1 MFPPSLPEDVKA
13 RAFRAHN
20 GEFGLLLTDTT
31 AFLTACRSDKV
42 RVLGWE
48 AWIVDHR
55 WDLDTNWPVPAP
67 GSWSGG
73 VPVTDQDLP
82 AVITYSGD
90 VDQTERQIASIDF
103 NKEVRSAWLAHIR
116 VNFTIGD

>member
-1 MFPPSLPEDVKA
+1 M
-13 RAFRAHN
+13 
-20 GEFGLLLTDTT
+20 
-31 AFLTACRSDKV
+31 
-42 RVLGWE
+42 
-48 AWIVDHR
+48 
-55 WDLDTNWPVPAP
+55 
-67 GSWSGG
+67 
-73 VPVTDQDLP
+73 PVTDQDLP